1 MGKKIT
7 LGTAITLIII
17 AIAITVSLT
26 MVLALRSFNEKVS
39 SITERENMFAKFT
52 EIDNYVR
59 QNRKDDIDE
68 KELMDSVAKGYLDG
82 IDDPYALYMNTE
94 AYAAYVA
101 ASSQTVAGVGISS
114 SMDSDGYMLVNK
126 VYEGSTAAGA
136 GILAGDL
143 IIKVDDINLSAETYE
158 QAEAL
163 LIGEAGTK
171 VTLKVRRGGDDTEM
185 EITRRVITPTNVTA
199 VAFEDYYYI
208 RVDDFTESTPDQFSK
223 AVEKAISAGAKYLI
237 FDVRSVSSGLVSS
250 AATVLDRLVG
260 SGDML
265 YVEYSDG
272 TKETL
277 YTSNSRETDI
287 PMAVLVNDGTAGAA
301 EFFAAGLRDFGK
313 AKIVGTQTAGVG
325 SLQKIYK
332 LDDGSAIQ
340 LTIGKYYLANSDT
353 AWEGTGIAPDHSVI
367 LGYSADFTSLATINP
382 DIDPQLAKAIEVASA
397 AVDSGADS
405 VDGSSSVESGES
417 SNG

>member
-17 AIAITVSLT
+17 AVAITVSLT
-26 MVLALRSFNEKVS
+26 MVLALRNFNEKVS
-39 SITERENMFAKFT
+39 GITERENMFAKFT

-59 QNRKDDIDE
+59 QNRSDIDE
-68 KELMDSVAKGYLDG
+68 ETLMDGVAKGYLSG
-82 IDDPYALYMNTE
+82 INDPYALYMSAET
-94 AYAAYVA
+94 YSAYVA
-101 ASSQTVAGVGISS
+101 ASSQTVAGVGITA
-114 SMDSDGYMLVNK
+114 SMDSDGYMLVGK
-126 VYEGSTAAGA
+126 VYEGSTAASA
-136 GILAGDL
+136 GILPGDL
-143 IIKVDDINLSAETYE
+143 IIKVDDINLSADTYAE
-158 QAEAL
+158 SEAL

-171 VTLKVRRGGDDTEM
+171 VTLKVRRDGEDTEM
-185 EITRRVITPTNVTA
+185 EITRRVLTPTNVTA
-199 VAFEDYYYI
+199 VPFDNYYYI

-223 AVEKAISAGAKYLI
+223 AVEKAISAGAQYLV
-237 FDVRSVSSGLVSS
+237 FDVRSVNSGLISS

-265 YVEYSDG
+265 YVEYNDG
-272 TKETL
+272 SKETL

-287 PMAVLVNDGTAGAA
+287 PMVVLVNESTAGAA

-313 AKIVGTQTAGVG
+313 AKIVGMQTAGVG

-353 AWEGTGIAPDHSVI
+353 AWEGFGVVTDHMVSLDYTPDFSN
-367 LGYSADFTSLATINP
+367 LSA
-382 DIDPQLAKAIEVASA
+382 IDPGFDAQFAKAIEVASA
-397 AVDSGADS
+397 SISTNGEGQPAEN
-405 VDGSSSVESGES
+405 SSEAEN
-417 SNG
+417 NG

>member
-26 MVLALRSFNEKVS
+26 MVLALRNFNEKVS

-59 QNRKDDIDE
+59 QNRGDIDE
-68 KELMDSVAKGYLDG
+68 EELMDSVAKGYLSG
-82 IDDPYALYMNTE
+82 IDDPYALYMSAE
-94 AYAAYVA
+94 AYSAYVA
-101 ASSQTVAGVGISS
+101 ASSQTVAGVGISA
-114 SMDSDGYMLVNK
+114 SMDSDGYMLVGK
-126 VYEGSTAAGA
+126 VYEGSTAASA
-136 GILAGDL
+136 GILPGDL
-143 IIKVDDINLSAETYE
+143 IIKVDDINLSADTYAD
-158 QAEAL
+158 AEAL

-171 VTLKVRRGGDDTEM
+171 VTLKVRRNGEDTEM
-185 EITRRVITPTNVTA
+185 EITRRVLTPTNVATI
-199 VAFEDYYYI
+199 AFDNHYYI
-208 RVDDFTESTPDQFSK
+208 RVDSFTESTPDQFSK
-223 AVEKAISAGAKYLI
+223 AVEKAISAGAQYLV
-237 FDVRSVSSGLVSS
+237 FDVRSVSSGLISS
-250 AATVLDRLVG
+250 AATILDRLVG

-265 YVEYSDG
+265 YVEYNDG
-272 TKETL
+272 SKETL

-287 PMAVLVNDGTAGAA
+287 PMVVLVNEGTSGAA

-340 LTIGKYYLANSDT
+340 LTIGKYYLANSKT
-353 AWEGTGIAPDHSVI
+353 AWEGVG
-367 LGYSADFTSLATINP
+367 INP
-382 DIDPQLAKAIEVASA
+382 DHAVSLGYVADFGNLSTIDPSIDTQLAKAIEVVSA
-397 AVDSGADS
+397 AINTNVDEENS
-405 VDGSSSVESGES
+405 ESGSGEEN
-417 SNG
+417 NG

>member
-17 AIAITVSLT
+17 AVAITVSLT
-26 MVLALRSFNEKVS
+26 MVLALRNFNEKVS
-39 SITERENMFAKFT
+39 GITERENMFAKFT

-59 QNRKDDIDE
+59 QNRSDIDE
-68 KELMDSVAKGYLDG
+68 ETLMDGVAKGYLSG
-82 IDDPYALYMNTE
+82 INDPYALYMSAET
-94 AYAAYVA
+94 YSAYVA
-101 ASSQTVAGVGISS
+101 ASSQTVAGVGITA
-114 SMDSDGYMLVNK
+114 SMDSDGYMLVGK
-126 VYEGSTAAGA
+126 VYEGSTAASA
-136 GILAGDL
+136 GILPGDL
-143 IIKVDDINLSAETYE
+143 IIKVDDINLSADTYAD
-158 QAEAL
+158 AEAL

-171 VTLKVRRGGDDTEM
+171 VTLKVRRDGEDTEM
-185 EITRRVITPTNVTA
+185 EITRRVLTPTNVTA
-199 VAFEDYYYI
+199 VPFDNYYYI

-223 AVEKAISAGAKYLI
+223 AVEKAISAGAQYLV
-237 FDVRSVSSGLVSS
+237 FDVRSVNSGLISS

-265 YVEYSDG
+265 YVEYNDG
-272 TKETL
+272 SKETL

-287 PMAVLVNDGTAGAA
+287 PMVVLVNESTAGAA

-313 AKIVGTQTAGVG
+313 AKIVGMQTAGVG

-353 AWEGTGIAPDHSVI
+353 AWEGFGVVPDHMVS
-367 LGYSADFTSLATINP
+367 LDYTPDFSNLSA
-382 DIDPQLAKAIEVASA
+382 IDPGFDAQFAKAIEVASA
-397 AVDSGADS
+397 SISTNGEGQPAEN
-405 VDGSSSVESGES
+405 SSEAEN
-417 SNG
+417 NG

>member
-26 MVLALRSFNEKVS
+26 MVLALRNFNEKVS
-39 SITERENMFAKFT
+39 GITDRENMFAKFT

-59 QNRKDDIDE
+59 QNRSDIDE
-68 KELMDSVAKGYLDG
+68 EKLMDGVAKGYFSG
-82 IDDPYALYMNTE
+82 INDPYALYMSAE
-94 AYAAYVA
+94 AYSAYVA
-101 ASSQTVAGVGISS
+101 ASSQTVAGVGISA

-126 VYEGSTAAGA
+126 VYDGSTAASA
-136 GILAGDL
+136 GILPGDL
-143 IIKVDDINLSAETYE
+143 VIKVDDINLSAETYAD
-158 QAEAL
+158 AEAL

-171 VTLKVRRGGDDTEM
+171 VTLKVRRDGEDTEM
-185 EITRRVITPTNVTA
+185 EITRRVLTPTNISTL
-199 VAFEDYYYI
+199 AFDNHYYI
-208 RVDDFTESTPDQFSK
+208 RIDDFTESTPDQFSK
-223 AVEKAISAGAKYLI
+223 AVEKAVSAGAQYII

-250 AATVLDRLVG
+250 AATILDRLVG

-265 YVEYSDG
+265 YVEYNDG
-272 TKETL
+272 TQETL

-287 PMAVLVNDGTAGAA
+287 PMVVLVNEGTSGAA

-313 AKIVGTQTAGVG
+313 AKIVGGKTAGVG

-340 LTIGKYYLANSDT
+340 LTIGKYYLANSQT
-353 AWEGTGIAPDHSVI
+353 AWEGVGIMPDHLVSLDYI
-367 LGYSADFTSLATINP
+367 PDFTSLSTVDP
-382 DIDPQLAKAIEVASA
+382 DMDAQLAKAIEVVSA
-397 AVDSGADS
+397 AVNTNVDEQPSESDSSA
-405 VDGSSSVESGES
+405 EN
-417 SNG
+417 NG

>member
-17 AIAITVSLT
+17 AVAITVSLT
-26 MVLALRSFNEKVS
+26 MVLALRNFNEKVS
-39 SITERENMFAKFT
+39 GITERENMFAKFT

-59 QNRKDDIDE
+59 QNRSDIDE
-68 KELMDSVAKGYLDG
+68 ETLMDGVAKGYLSG
-82 IDDPYALYMNTE
+82 INDPYALYMSAET
-94 AYAAYVA
+94 YSAYVA
-101 ASSQTVAGVGISS
+101 ASSQTVAGVGITA
-114 SMDSDGYMLVNK
+114 SMDSDGYMLVGK
-126 VYEGSTAAGA
+126 VYEGSTAASA
-136 GILAGDL
+136 GILPGDL
-143 IIKVDDINLSAETYE
+143 IIKVDDINLSADTYADAET
-158 QAEAL
+158 L

-171 VTLKVRRGGDDTEM
+171 VTLKVRRDGEDTEM
-185 EITRRVITPTNVTA
+185 EITRRVLTPTNVTA
-199 VAFEDYYYI
+199 VPFDNYYYI

-223 AVEKAISAGAKYLI
+223 AVEKAISAGAQYLV
-237 FDVRSVSSGLVSS
+237 FDVRSVNSGLISS

-265 YVEYSDG
+265 YVEYNDG
-272 TKETL
+272 SKETL

-287 PMAVLVNDGTAGAA
+287 PMVVLVNESTAGAA

-313 AKIVGTQTAGVG
+313 AKIVGMQTAGVG

-353 AWEGTGIAPDHSVI
+353 AWEGFGVVPDHMVS
-367 LGYSADFTSLATINP
+367 LDYTPDFSNLSA
-382 DIDPQLAKAIEVASA
+382 IDPGFDAQFAKAIEVASA
-397 AVDSGADS
+397 SISTNGEGQPAEN
-405 VDGSSSVESGES
+405 SSEAEN
-417 SNG
+417 NG